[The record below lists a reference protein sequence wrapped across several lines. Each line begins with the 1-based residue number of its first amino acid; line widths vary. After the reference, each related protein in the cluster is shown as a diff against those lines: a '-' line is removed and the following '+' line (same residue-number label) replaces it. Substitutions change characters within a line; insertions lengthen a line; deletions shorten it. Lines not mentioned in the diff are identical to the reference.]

1 MSNVVVR
8 PNSNFTSIKGNNTPD
23 NASEEY
29 LMYRECWNQ
38 YPKEFILRD
47 MPLHLDV
54 EASSRC
60 NLRYILRQT
69 ASVKT
74 GAVGKS

>member
-54 EASSRC
+54 
-60 NLRYILRQT
+60 
-69 ASVKT
+69 
-74 GAVGKS
+74 